1 MACFIV
7 ASPGISLLID
17 ASTKS
22 YRVKLDAST
31 YCSPKLVAVKLSP
44 ERAAQEDYWLDADQ
58 QQTWRHLVALMLT
71 LPAALESDLQRTA
84 GLTMFEYLVLVN
96 LSEADDA
103 TLRMTE
109 LAYRASSSLSRL
121 SHVVS
126 RLAKRGWV
134 LKRPCTKDGRVSEV
148 VLTEAG
154 RAMVVQAAPDHARR
168 VQELVIE
175 PLTQRQLK
183 ALGDSA
189 AAVVERIAQRNG
201 APSARA

>member
-1 MACFIV
+1 LV
-7 ASPGISLLID
+7 D
-17 ASTKS
+17 ASIKS

-31 YCSPKLVAVKLSP
+31 YCSPKLVAMKLSP

-84 GLTMFEYLVLVN
+84 GLTMFEYLVLAN

-134 LKRPCTKDGRVSEV
+134 LKRPCTNDGRVSEV
-148 VLTEAG
+148 VLTEGG

-201 APSARA
+201 APTARA